1 MYENKLIM
9 KDISVF
15 NVLYLILFTYVIIKY
30 YFLKYIFWVL
40 YNFII

>member
-30 YFLKYIFWVL
+30 YFLKYIF
-40 YNFII
+40 